1 MILILLIKERNEVL
15 AVDLLQ
21 GALLAVVH
29 HCEVLVVVHEAI
41 QGEWSTYTD
50 TQEQEAVILYE
61 TVLV

>member
-1 MILILLIKERNEVL
+1 MIWILLIKERNEVL

-29 HCEVLVVVHEAI
+29 HREVLVVVHEAI